1 METKEIEFAQV
12 KNTFSMSC
20 RVEIKIHANAEK
32 IWKLLTD
39 AEKFSSWNSTVS
51 AIDGNIQEGER
62 ITIHVPGT
70 DRTFTPKVSGVVV
83 NKSMTWSNGFA
94 PIFKG
99 SRTFELRQGAKGSTE
114 FIMTEHFS
122 GLVFALVKNKL
133 PDFRLIFERYALDL
147 KKEAELRSSRH
158 EEPYPFRKVPSGDVA

>member
-12 KNTFSMSC
+12 KNTFSMNC
-20 RVEIKIHANAEK
+20 RVETKIHAKAED

-39 AEKFSSWNSTVS
+39 SEGFSNWNSTVS

-62 ITIHVPGT
+62 IRIHVPGT
-70 DRTFTPKVSGVVV
+70 DRTFTPKVSGVVE

-99 SRTFELRQGAKGSTE
+99 SRTFQLRQCANGLTE
-114 FIMTEHFS
+114 FIMAEHFS

-133 PDFRLIFERYALDL
+133 PDFRVIFEQYALDL
-147 KKEAELRSSRH
+147 KNEAERVES
-158 EEPYPFRKVPSGDVA
+158 

>member
-12 KNTFSMSC
+12 KNIFSMSC
-20 RVEIKIHANAEK
+20 RIETKIHAKAED

-39 AEKFSSWNSTVS
+39 SQGFSSWNSTVS

-62 ITIHVPGT
+62 IRIHVPGT
-70 DRTFTPKVSGVVV
+70 DRTFTPKISGVVE

-99 SRTFELRQGAKGSTE
+99 SRKFELRQCPNGSTE
-114 FIMTEHFS
+114 FIMAEHFS
-122 GLVFALVKNKL
+122 GLIFALIKNKL

-147 KKEAELRSSRH
+147 KQEAERFES
-158 EEPYPFRKVPSGDVA
+158 

>member
-1 METKEIEFAQV
+1 MKTKEIEFAQT
-12 KNTFSMSC
+12 KNTFSMTG
-20 RVEIKIHANAEK
+20 RVETAIHAKAED

-39 AEKFSSWNSTVS
+39 AKRFSSWNSTIS

-62 ITIHVPGT
+62 IRIHVPGT
-70 DRTFTPKVSGVVV
+70 DRTFTPKVSGIVP

-99 SRTFELRQGAKGSTE
+99 SRSFELRQDNNGSTG
-114 FIMTEHFS
+114 FIMAERFS
-122 GLVFALVKNKL
+122 GLVFALIKNKL

-147 KKEAELRSSRH
+147 KKEAELRSGRD
-158 EEPYPFRKVPSGDVA
+158 EEIHSAEYLA